1 MLYTPDEVETA
12 IGFLK
17 HKAIKGAALLTPY
30 MELWD
35 HLQWPSP
42 DVVMSGD
49 PGFANRF
56 MEAILKEC
64 VNQGLPPLA
73 SLVVRSD
80 DHYPGAGYF
89 KANGV
94 ADPRT
99 ATGAARDKALMQ
111 WSQDHVKVEQ
121 WGRVQRRKARRAA

>member
-12 IGFLK
+12 IEFLK
-17 HKAIKGAALLTPY
+17 HKAIRGAALLTPY

-35 HLQWPSP
+35 HLQWPPP
-42 DVVMSGD
+42 DLVASGD

-64 VNQGLPPLA
+64 VTQNLPPLT

-80 DHYPGAGYF
+80 DHYPGMGYF

-94 ADPRT
+94 QDPRT
-99 ATGAARDKALMQ
+99 ATGAARDKALMH

-121 WGRVQRRKARRAA
+121 WGRAQRRKARRAA